1 MSLSRAILRLTAVQA
16 IKGRTLAEARVY
28 NSDLDPLDQRMSA
41 EKLPVIVIFTDDQQ
55 EELGHHGDMGQGQGS
70 VDLVIE
76 IAIAGKTIVSGTDQ
90 NDQEV
95 QVTIG
100 ETDAGMEFTLDL
112 LERQIIA
119 ALTAGD
125 GPWPDLWRVFCTKIL
140 RRVSRRGGSAESGA
154 RFAARQI
161 VLTCETLIEPPP
173 GVPYFGGAW
182 ERLIDAVSSAPNLA
196 PLAPI
201 LRAELNGDPAPDWAQ
216 AARLLGVNLD
226 TVSALGLGAVAG
238 LGEDPALL
246 TAAEI
251 AASAYLPPSSPPLPP
266 VPSPEDVPMA
276 FGLGQL
282 ISGDEGNSLSLGS
295 DGRLV
300 APDAENPQLSSA
312 QW

>member
-16 IKGRTLAEARVY
+16 IKGQTLAEARVY
-28 NSDLDPLDQRMSA
+28 NSDLDPLDHRMSA
-41 EKLPVIVIFTDDQQ
+41 EKQPVIVVFTDDQQ

-70 VDLVIE
+70 IDLVIE
-76 IAIAGKTIVSGTDQ
+76 VAIAGKTIVAGTDQ

-112 LERQIIA
+112 LERQVIA
-119 ALTAGD
+119 ALTAGV
-125 GPWPDLWRVFCTKIL
+125 GPWPDLWRLFCTKIL

-173 GVPYFGGAW
+173 GVIYLESAW
-182 ERLIDAVSSAPNLA
+182 QHLLDAVTEDPNLS

-201 LRAELNGDPAPDWAQ
+201 LRAELSGDPASDWAQ

-226 TVSALGLGAVAG
+226 AISALGLGAVAG
-238 LGEDPALL
+238 LGEDATLL
-246 TAAEI
+246 TE
-251 AASAYLPPSSPPLPP
+251 ASIETAPYVTPTPQPLPP
-266 VPSPEDVPMA
+266 APSPQEVPMP
-276 FGLGQL
+276 FYPL
-282 ISGDEGNSLSLGS
+282 
-295 DGRLV
+295 
-300 APDAENPQLSSA
+300 LSSA

>member
-16 IKGRTLAEARVY
+16 IKGQTLAEARVY
-28 NSDLDPLDQRMSA
+28 NSDLDPLDHRMSA
-41 EKLPVIVIFTDDQQ
+41 EKQPVIVIFTDDQQ
-55 EELGHHGDMGQGQGS
+55 EELGHRGDMAQGQGS

-76 IAIAGKTIVSGTDQ
+76 IAIAGNTFVAGTD
-90 NDQEV
+90 DEAQEV
-95 QVTIG
+95 QVSIG

-119 ALTAGD
+119 ALTAGV

-140 RRVSRRGGSAESGA
+140 RRVSRRGGSAESGT

-173 GVPYFGGAW
+173 GVTYADSAW
-182 ERLIDAVSSAPNLA
+182 SRLIDAVAAEPGLSI
-196 PLAPI
+196 LAPI
-201 LRAELNGDPAPDWAQ
+201 LRAELSGNSASDWAQ

-246 TAAEI
+246 TEAEI
-251 AASAYLPPSSPPLPP
+251 AVSAYLPPSSPPLPP

-282 ISGDEGNSLSLGS
+282 ISGDEGNTLSLGS